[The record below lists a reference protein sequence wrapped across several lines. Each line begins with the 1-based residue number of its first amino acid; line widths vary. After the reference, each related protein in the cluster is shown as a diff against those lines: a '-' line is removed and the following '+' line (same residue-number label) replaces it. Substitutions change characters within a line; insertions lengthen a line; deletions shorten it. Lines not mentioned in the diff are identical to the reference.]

1 MTATTTPTSPNLP
14 RHPKAV
20 ERLHQARL
28 LVENELRRVAV
39 GDRLPPVRELR
50 ERCGVG
56 LAQLQAVMADMERE
70 GLIDRRPR
78 SGLYKAQSLSA
89 SPRITT
95 IDLIAC
101 RRVVDIYKEDRQHFA
116 GNLTESLAIEAGR
129 RGLAIRLHQVY
140 ATESI
145 ARYEAIANDPAVRA
159 CILMMPHLSELPAMF
174 ERRGVPVIS
183 LFPKQPQG
191 RSAVI
196 ADSPDLVQMQ
206 LDHLWS
212 LGHHRIAYMSTVDPH
227 YPDMIPLQRREAYYR
242 LMAHRGL
249 PVESNWVF
257 TLPSEFLFRQLEEYQ
272 DGPCHEILDQVFT
285 GPHCPTAAIISDSL
299 GSSLYRF
306 AQKRG
311 LRIGRDLSVIGT
323 DDILSNTM
331 LQPAMTSILNK
342 HSDTAATA
350 IESLLDMSQG
360 RSVPTLRQ
368 VTPQLIVRAS
378 TGPCLSPRLTSR

>member
-1 MTATTTPTSPNLP
+1 LTATTTPTSPNLP

-183 LFPKQPQG
+183 LFPKQP
-191 RSAVI
+191 
-196 ADSPDLVQMQ
+196 
-206 LDHLWS
+206 LWS

-285 GPHCPTAAIISDSL
+285 GPRCPTAAIISDPL

-331 LQPAMTSILNK
+331 LQPAMTSIRNK
-342 HSDTAATA
+342 HSDTAVMA
-350 IESLLDMSQG
+350 IESLLDMSEG
-360 RSVPTLRQ
+360 RSVPTMRQ